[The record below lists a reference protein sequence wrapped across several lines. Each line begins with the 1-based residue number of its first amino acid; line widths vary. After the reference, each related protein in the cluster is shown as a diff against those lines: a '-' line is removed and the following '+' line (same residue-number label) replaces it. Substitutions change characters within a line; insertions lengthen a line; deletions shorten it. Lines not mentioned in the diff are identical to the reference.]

1 MVDGASKLDEKLDG
15 APFAMFVLAALQLQ
29 LRMELSA
36 TSGNLTVCWSA
47 TTRANSTL
55 TRSSSSTTRT
65 RTRTSSLTLKT
76 YQRVPLVRMMIWEKG
91 WKGVRIFCHKKRLK
105 ICVFAVV
112 CKGKI
117 FSNESCWLPQN
128 LSEIFFRF
136 WKLWCNGFSPDLFLK
151 ELLFEFGK
159 VVDWEAPCHQ
169 YSLSPPIEDDAPYGS
184 VVN

>member
-36 TSGNLTVCWSA
+36 TSGKMTVCWSA
-47 TTRANSTL
+47 TTKANSTW

-65 RTRTSSLTLKT
+65 RTWKSSFTLKT
-76 YQRVPLVRMMIWEKG
+76 YQRMPIVRRMIWGKG
-91 WKGVRIFCHKKRLK
+91 WKGVGTICHNIRLK
-105 ICVFAVV
+105 NCVFAVG
-112 CKGKI
+112 CKDKI
-117 FSNESCWLPQN
+117 FSNESCWRLQN

-159 VVDWEAPCHQ
+159 VVDWEAPCYQ
-169 YSLSPPIEDDAPYGS
+169 YSLSIEDGAPLGL
-184 VVN
+184 VV